1 MLKLVII
8 GIGGFT
14 GAIMRYAVGS
24 FVHRLLDK
32 PFFPYG
38 TLTVNILG
46 CLLIGLLSGLVET
59 RQLFSPEIRL
69 FVFIGFLGSFTTFST
84 FGYEVFN
91 FARDGELTL
100 SFANILLHLFLGF
113 AAVGAGYALSKIV

>member
-1 MLKLVII
+1 
-8 GIGGFT
+8 
-14 GAIMRYAVGS
+14 MRYVVGS
-24 FVHRLLDK
+24 LVHRLLDK

-46 CLLIGLLSGLVET
+46 CLLIGMLSGLVES
-59 RQLFSPEIRL
+59 RQLFTPEIRV

-91 FARDGELTL
+91 FARDGEFTL
-100 SFANILLHLFLGF
+100 SIANVLLHLLLGF
-113 AAVGAGYALSKIV
+113 SAVGAGYGLSKII